1 MRCLDLAVVAS
12 LLWAPLT
19 PARAQDL
26 GSVGPTYPIEE
37 PHLLTQI
44 EQTLREK
51 ARSGELAKLEQAAQT
66 RAIASIQN
74 PRPVPGIQR
83 TEAARTFYFDP
94 SITVAHPI
102 TDDKGNV
109 IVAAGTRKN
118 PLEVVSMSKHLLFFD
133 ATDAQQVHHARA
145 LIDHY
150 AGRVK
155 PILVAGSYLD
165 LMKRWQI
172 PVYYDQQA
180 LLTRKF
186 GIERVPALVSQEGMR
201 LRIDELAL

>member
-1 MRCLDLAVVAS
+1 MTRDSFDEQRSRLKNDMLDLGA
-12 LLWAPLT
+12 
-19 PARAQDL
+19 D
-26 GSVGPTYPIEE
+26 
-37 PHLLTQI
+37 
-44 EQTLREK
+44 
-51 ARSGELAKLEQAAQT
+51 
-66 RAIASIQN
+66 
-74 PRPVPGIQR
+74 
-83 TEAARTFYFDP
+83 
-94 SITVAHPI
+94 VAHMVI
-102 TDDKGNV
+102 TGVEALRARD
-109 IVAAGTRKN
+109 R
-118 PLEVVSMSKHLLFFD
+118 VV
-133 ATDAQQVHHARA
+133 ARA

>member
-1 MRCLDLAVVAS
+1 
-12 LLWAPLT
+12 
-19 PARAQDL
+19 
-26 GSVGPTYPIEE
+26 
-37 PHLLTQI
+37 
-44 EQTLREK
+44 
-51 ARSGELAKLEQAAQT
+51 
-66 RAIASIQN
+66 
-74 PRPVPGIQR
+74 
-83 TEAARTFYFDP
+83 
-94 SITVAHPI
+94 
-102 TDDKGNV
+102 
-109 IVAAGTRKN
+109 
-118 PLEVVSMSKHLLFFD
+118 MSKHLLFFD